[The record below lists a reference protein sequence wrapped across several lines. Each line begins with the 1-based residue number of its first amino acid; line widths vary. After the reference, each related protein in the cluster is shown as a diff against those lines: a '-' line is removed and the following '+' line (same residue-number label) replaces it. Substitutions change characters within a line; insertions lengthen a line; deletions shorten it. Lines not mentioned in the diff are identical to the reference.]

1 MDLVLCARPPP
12 KRWSRPGTDF
22 AWEKYIIT
30 APMKRV
36 LKRFAP
42 EALLSI
48 YHYGV
53 ALAAAVRYGFPSR
66 HIVTIGITGTKGKTS
81 SANFIWSCLS
91 AGGGKTRN
99 IKNAKIPPRG
109 GGELKGD
116 TMK

>member
-22 AWEKYIIT
+22 AWEKDIIT

-42 EALLSI
+42 EALLSL

-66 HIVTIGITGTKGKTS
+66 NVVTTGITETKGKPS
-81 SANFIWSCLS
+81 SAHFIWSGLS
-91 AGGGKTRN
+91 AGGVKTGINTTAN
-99 IKNAKIPPRG
+99 IRI
-109 GGELKGD
+109 GD
-116 TMK
+116 REILN